1 MLAVISVALVISGA
15 AMAYA
20 SRDYPARRR
29 ILESCGGA
37 LLVLGL
43 VALGFAFPFYD

>member
-1 MLAVISVALVISGA
+1 MLGVVSVALVISGA
-15 AMAYA
+15 CVAYA

-29 ILESCGGA
+29 VLESCGGA

>member
-1 MLAVISVALVISGA
+1 MMAFVSVFFVASGA
-15 AMAYA
+15 SLAYL
-20 SRDYPARRR
+20 SRDFPARRR
-29 ILESCGGA
+29 MLESCGGA

>member
-1 MLAVISVALVISGA
+1 MLGVVSMALVLSGA
-15 AMAYA
+15 SLAYA

-29 ILESCGGA
+29 ILESCGGV

-43 VALGFAFPFYD
+43 VALGFAFPFYE